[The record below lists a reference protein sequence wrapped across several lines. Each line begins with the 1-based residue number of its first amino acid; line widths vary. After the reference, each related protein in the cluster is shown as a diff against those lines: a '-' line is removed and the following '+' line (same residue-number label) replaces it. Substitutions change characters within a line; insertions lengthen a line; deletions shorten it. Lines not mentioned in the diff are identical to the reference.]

1 MDERESP
8 TTADPAAG
16 PNLEHELPPGSHPL
30 EVGARRGIGPLSPH
44 GQEVWHGDAVPC
56 VSCGQLVP
64 RDAIECDQCAQDL
77 TPAMLEKMR
86 AHAGPWYVLEHI
98 RPFPGVS
105 LDRIVRQVHR
115 GLITETSIVRGPSTD
130 YQWRFA
136 VETPGLC
143 RYFGRCW
150 SCHGE
155 VSPSDGSCRNCLSYL
170 SFEKPRAVPDA
181 SPSTTAAELKGK
193 AIISQTLAPKQ
204 SPERERRGPEAT
216 GRPVPAQT
224 PTGATAKPQLVRP
237 KATVNTG
244 KRSSPTPPDLH
255 QPVGRA
261 VSAEVCILDDITRV
275 SHAQTPSDHLK
286 DLSAVVDRTALPT
299 HEPIWDEPPR
309 IAGIRV
315 TWVAVAL
322 LAIVIVA
329 LMFLTQSR
337 SEDTMPK
344 DAERSGIVQP
354 AP

>member
-1 MDERESP
+1 MDESQTP
-8 TTADPAAG
+8 AAADPTAE
-16 PNLEHELPPGSHPL
+16 NNLPPGSHAL

-44 GQEVWHGDAVPC
+44 GGEVWHGHALPC

-64 RDAIECDQCAQDL
+64 RDASECDQCAQDL

-105 LDRIVRQVHR
+105 LERIVRQINR

-150 SCHGE
+150 SCHE
-155 VSPSDGSCRNCLSYL
+155 AVSASDGYCRHCLSYL
-170 SFEKPRAVPDA
+170 SFEKPRATPDA
-181 SPSTTAAELKGK
+181 SPAPTAVEPKGVAMTTA
-193 AIISQTLAPKQ
+193 TLAPNQ
-204 SPERERRGPEAT
+204 SPERERRVPEAT
-216 GRPVPAQT
+216 GQPAPAKTPLGATSVPA
-224 PTGATAKPQLVRP
+224 P
-237 KATVNTG
+237 
-244 KRSSPTPPDLH
+244 
-255 QPVGRA
+255 
-261 VSAEVCILDDITRV
+261 AE
-275 SHAQTPSDHLK
+275 TPSDHLK
-286 DLSAVVDRTALPT
+286 DLSAVVDRTALPM

-309 IAGIRV
+309 IGGIRA
-315 TWVAVAL
+315 TWIAAVL

-337 SEDTMPK
+337 SD
-344 DAERSGIVQP
+344 DAPPRQP
-354 AP
+354 AAPGMILTPP

>member
-1 MDERESP
+1 MHKERRSVDESETP
-8 TTADPAAG
+8 ATADPTAG
-16 PNLEHELPPGSHPL
+16 NNLPPGSHAL

-44 GQEVWHGDAVPC
+44 GQEVWHGHALPC

-64 RDAIECDQCAQDL
+64 RDASECDQCAQDL

-105 LDRIVRQVHR
+105 LERIVRQIHR

-150 SCHGE
+150 SCHEE
-155 VSPSDGSCRNCLSYL
+155 VSPSDSYCRHCLSYL
-170 SFEKPRAVPDA
+170 SFEKPRATPNA
-181 SPSTTAAELKGK
+181 SPPATAAESKDIALTT
-193 AIISQTLAPKQ
+193 ATLPPDQ
-204 SPERERRGPEAT
+204 SPERERRVPEAT
-216 GRPVPAQT
+216 GRPAPAET
-224 PTGATAKPQLVRP
+224 PLGATRLPAP
-237 KATVNTG
+237 
-244 KRSSPTPPDLH
+244 
-255 QPVGRA
+255 
-261 VSAEVCILDDITRV
+261 AE
-275 SHAQTPSDHLK
+275 TPSDHLK
-286 DLSAVVDRTALPT
+286 DLSAVVDRTTLPM

-309 IAGIRV
+309 IGGIRA
-315 TWVAVAL
+315 TWIAAVL

-337 SEDTMPK
+337 SN
-344 DAERSGIVQP
+344 DAPPRQP
-354 AP
+354 AVPGMILTVP